1 VHAVAHKKGLV
12 TEKKNGKEVIRHT
25 FSLAMLPEFKHSQK
39 IQTRQD
45 CITNVHR
52 TQTFNYFF
60 PRPSLFSGIIHLAG

>member
-1 VHAVAHKKGLV
+1 VHAIAHKKGLV
-12 TEKKNGKEVIRHT
+12 AEKKKQKGKDEVIRHT

-60 PRPSLFSGIIHLAG
+60 SPPFTF